1 MLLGLDTA
9 CRETTDGTGGANANT
24 TQSSQGSV
32 AGGEAR
38 KSTPLGR
45 TVKTQTSAQT
55 DRARHLE
62 APMLTMMLFYGDV
75 LSTTEGYYDE
85 PSNFSFMA
93 LLRHD
98 N

>member
-38 KSTPLGR
+38 KTTPLGR
-45 TVKTQTSAQT
+45 TVKDTGFST
-55 DRARHLE
+55 DGQGQALGGPP
-62 APMLTMMLFYGDV
+62 PMLTMMLFYGDV
-75 LSTTEGYYDE
+75 LLTTEGHYDE
-85 PSNFSFMA
+85 PSNVN

-98 N
+98 D

>member
-1 MLLGLDTA
+1 MA
-9 CRETTDGTGGANANT
+9 REANANT

-45 TVKTQTSAQT
+45 TVKDT
-55 DRARHLE
+55 DSSTDGQGQALGGP
-62 APMLTMMLFYGDV
+62 PMLAMMLFYGDV

-85 PSNFSFMA
+85 PSNFSFVI